1 MAVIN
6 KKMVVNTIVDNMNE
20 KAVEENTNNKVTKK
34 QTEEIINSMLDL
46 IKNAVA
52 AGDTVQINDFG
63 SFVTKDRAA
72 RTGLNPR
79 TGEQVQIPAQKAVAF
94 KVATAF
100 KRKVNV

>member
-6 KKMVVNTIVDNMNE
+6 KKMVVNTIVESMNE
-20 KAVEENTNNKVTKK
+20 KAAEENTSNKVTKK

-63 SFVTKDRAA
+63 SFVAKDRAE
-72 RTGLNPR
+72 RTALNPR
-79 TGEQVQIPAQKAVAF
+79 TGEQIHVPARKAVAF
-94 KVATAF
+94 KVAKAF
-100 KRKVNV
+100 KEKVSS